1 MKNPQYLGDSVYAQ
15 QDEVGV
21 VLTTGSHYDSPRTH
35 PDNQCIYLEPEVL
48 QSLLLYIKTH
58 YPTLYDSTTN

>member
-21 VLTTGSHYDSPRTH
+21 VLTVGCHFDAEGQSPSIH
-35 PDNQCIYLEPEVL
+35 IYLEPEVL

-58 YPTLYDSTTN
+58 YRALYDSTTN